1 MNEKQKEITLQV
13 LEKIKPYR
21 DLAEVFLLMIK
32 SWRFGDNLLE
42 DLSTKLAEAINAVR
56 WTQEESS
63 FANAKQI
70 IDDIKAREQHEID
83 EQEAEK
89 LLDLM

>member
-32 SWRFGDNLLE
+32 S
-42 DLSTKLAEAINAVR
+42 
-56 WTQEESS
+56 
-63 FANAKQI
+63 
-70 IDDIKAREQHEID
+70 
-83 EQEAEK
+83 
-89 LLDLM
+89 